1 MFSKIV
7 LIFER
12 VGDGCYHSYLFNIR
26 SVGIT
31 VVDRE
36 LTLVSLC
43 DFVELAV
50 AICCKLLS
58 SSLGI
63 LYRFLHH
70 LWFHLSEAHIFVG
83 DTVLVSSIQHSHTLL
98 EQFSLLSHDATHK
111 LHFLRGYGYGRCDVV
126 AETTVVVAVLVGIE
140 VDDNRSVDIYLVVL
154 DAMLLLTT

>member
-36 LTLVSLC
+36 LTLVSLR

-50 AICCKLLS
+50 AICCKLLC
-58 SSLGI
+58 
-63 LYRFLHH
+63 
-70 LWFHLSEAHIFVG
+70 WME
-83 DTVLVSSIQHSHTLL
+83 DTRTVSPTNMWAS
-98 EQFSLLSHDATHK
+98 K
-111 LHFLRGYGYGRCDVV
+111 R
-126 AETTVVVAVLVGIE
+126 
-140 VDDNRSVDIYLVVL
+140 
-154 DAMLLLTT
+154 

>member
-63 LYRFLHH
+63 VDSTSGATCHGPAAA
-70 LWFHLSEAHIFVG
+70 S
-83 DTVLVSSIQHSHTLL
+83 TVLTPHIEHTLCACSGGG
-98 EQFSLLSHDATHK
+98 ELLVKGA
-111 LHFLRGYGYGRCDVV
+111 GRD
-126 AETTVVVAVLVGIE
+126 
-140 VDDNRSVDIYLVVL
+140 
-154 DAMLLLTT
+154 